1 MNRTQQ
7 IIQNPQYYAKRL
19 GFRFYRR
26 KLIFYERYASGSSS
40 QDERLGVRYK
50 PVTQDYLENHDS
62 IGWLTNQEALALL
75 NRPGFIMYGAFQ
87 EERLIGNCWLELQE
101 CDLSYF
107 DLNVPLPSRVAYI
120 SRVFVSPDTRGMHVS
135 EELIT
140 LAMAE
145 AWRAGKTCVKICC
158 VPGNS
163 AMRHILK
170 KLDFRLERHVSFT
183 RVLMLRLYQC
193 HLPDGAS
200 ESWAIGAARAG
211 QTIFEIPES
220 DKNVSECF
228 YPQE

>member
-1 MNRTQQ
+1 MNRIQQ
-7 IIQNPQYYAKRL
+7 IIKNPRYYAERL
-19 GFRFYRR
+19 GFRCYRR
-26 KLIFYERYASGSSS
+26 ELIFYERYAFGLSS
-40 QDERLGVRYK
+40 QDERLGIRYK
-50 PVTQDYLENHDS
+50 PVTPDYLEKHDP
-62 IGWLTNQEALALL
+62 IGWLTNREALALL

-87 EERLIGNCWLELQE
+87 EEQLIGNCWLELQE

-170 KLDFRLERHVSFT
+170 KLGFRLERHVDFT

-193 HLPDGAS
+193 RFPDDAS
-200 ESWAIGAARAG
+200 ESWTMSATRAG
-211 QTIFEIPES
+211 QTIFEIPETETKLS
-220 DKNVSECF
+220 SG
-228 YPQE
+228 

>member
-1 MNRTQQ
+1 MNRIQQ
-7 IIQNPQYYAKRL
+7 VIKNPRYYAERL

-26 KLIFYERYASGSSS
+26 KLIFYERYASGSPP
-40 QDERLGVRYK
+40 QDERLGIRYK
-50 PVTQDYLENHDS
+50 PVAQEYLEKHAS

-75 NRPGFIMYGAFQ
+75 SRPGFIMYGAFQ
-87 EERLIGNCWLELQE
+87 EEQLIGNCWLELQE

-107 DLNVPLPSRVAYI
+107 DLNVPLPSGVAYI

-135 EELIT
+135 EELIM

-170 KLDFRLERHVSFT
+170 KLDFRLGRHVNFT
-183 RVLMLRLYQC
+183 RVMMLRLYQC
-193 HLPDGAS
+193 RFTNGAS
-200 ESWAIGAARAG
+200 EAWTISATKAG
-211 QTIFEIPES
+211 QTIFEIPETDTYLS
-220 DKNVSECF
+220 KG
-228 YPQE
+228 